1 MRALVITP
9 YEGSKVLEAASILAH
24 VCIEALEAEAFEVDS
39 LEGGD
44 ARRKN
49 LPKDKKYELILFSGH
64 GKERAL
70 IGSDGRAIFDDD
82 NIDYVSGSIFIAI
95 ACESG
100 NWLALTAASR
110 GAKAYFGF
118 RNLVFLPQSSEK
130 HAYLS
135 DFVRTLSV
143 PLLSLLEGYTIHQAW
158 EAFQALCREYAT
170 EYENRRYDNFAEVM
184 AAWMRHNAN
193 SATYQGTPNATLGE
207 EAFVIKSRY

>member
-1 MRALVITP
+1 MQALVISP

-24 VCIEALEAEAFEVDS
+24 VCIEALKKESFEVDS
-39 LEGGD
+39 LEGRD

-49 LPKDKKYELILFSGH
+49 LPKNKKYDLILFCGH

-82 NIDYVSGSIFIAI
+82 NIDYANGSVFIAI

-100 NWLALTAASR
+100 NWLALSAASR

-118 RNLVFLPQSSEK
+118 RYLVSLPQSTES

-158 EAFQALCREYAT
+158 ESFQTLCREYAA
-170 EYENRRYDNFAEVM
+170 EYENNRYDNFAEVM

-193 SATYQGTPNATLGE
+193 SATYQGAPNATLGE
-207 EAFVIKSRY
+207 ETFVIKYRS

>member
-1 MRALVITP
+1 MHALVIAP

-39 LEGGD
+39 LEGEKATRG
-44 ARRKN
+44 N
-49 LPKDKKYELILFSGH
+49 LPKDKKYDLILFAGH
-64 GKERAL
+64 GEERRL
-70 IGSDGRAIFDDD
+70 VGSDGRAIFNDN
-82 NIDYVSGSIFIAI
+82 NIDYVANSMVIAI

-100 NWLALTAASR
+100 RWLALSAASK

-118 RNLVFLPQSSEK
+118 RDVVCLPQSSDR

-158 EAFQALCREYAT
+158 EAFQGLCREYAT
-170 EYENRRYDNFAEVM
+170 EYESNRYDNFTEVM
-184 AAWMRHNAN
+184 AAWMRSNAN
-193 SATYQGTPNATLGE
+193 SAVYQGAPNATLGE
-207 EAFVIKSRY
+207 EAFVIKREI

>member
-1 MRALVITP
+1 MYALVIAP
-9 YEGSKVLEAASILAH
+9 YEGTKVLEAASILAH

-39 LEGGD
+39 LEGEKATRG
-44 ARRKN
+44 N
-49 LPKDKKYELILFSGH
+49 LPKDKKYDLILFSGH
-64 GKERAL
+64 GEERRL
-70 IGSDGRAIFDDD
+70 VGSDGRAIFNDN

-100 NWLALTAASR
+100 NWLALSAASK

-118 RNLVFLPQSSEK
+118 RNLALLPQSSEK

-158 EAFQALCREYAT
+158 EAFQGLCREYAI
-170 EYENRRYDNFAEVM
+170 EYETNKYDNFAEVM
-184 AAWMRHNAN
+184 AAWMRYNAN
-193 SATYQGTPNATLGE
+193 SAVYQGAPNATLGE
-207 EAFVIKSRY
+207 EVFVIRRES